1 MEAEVWERVDY
12 GKVDIALPKF
22 DVSSEIQLTEDLKA
36 LGVDLIFDPEKA
48 DLSALLGDSSVPVS
62 DVRQNARLKIDEYG
76 CEAAAYTAVT
86 ALGGVL
92 PEDQEQYEFIA
103 DRPFIY
109 VQMGISDMP
118 LFIGTVN
125 TVN

>member
-1 MEAEVWERVDY
+1 
-12 GKVDIALPKF
+12 
-22 DVSSEIQLTEDLKA
+22 
-36 LGVDLIFDPEKA
+36 
-48 DLSALLGDSSVPVS
+48 
-62 DVRQNARLKIDEYG
+62 
-76 CEAAAYTAVT
+76 VT